1 VLVPSVIILFD
12 YSPDIS
18 HEEQYLFQFIR
29 YVVVNENVCV
39 IMGNLLGFIQVFQKL
54 AFISRNFN

>member
-1 VLVPSVIILFD
+1 VLVPSVNIFD

-29 YVVVNENVCV
+29 YVVVNENRCV
-39 IMGNLLGFIQVFQKL
+39 IMGSFLGFIQVFEKL
-54 AFISRNFN
+54 ALINNK